1 MPNPRYFQ
9 NGKATTELSEKLAI
23 AKKVYFG
30 NLDSFCSKY
39 CIESE
44 PFRDITGVFLIGS
57 HAEEN
62 EWNNETSDLDIKLI
76 NPSAVPDYLR
86 VYKQK
91 VLDPQLHLGEKP
103 NWIDL
108 FFARELY
115 QVLNPRWDITQEWK
129 DAKE

>member
-1 MPNPRYFQ
+1 MPNPRYFIK
-9 NGKATTELSEKLAI
+9 KATPELVKKLAI
-23 AKKVYFG
+23 AKKVYLE
-30 NLDSFCSKY
+30 NLTPFCEKY
-39 CIESE
+39 CINSE

-62 EWNNETSDLDIKLI
+62 EWDNETSDLDIKLI

-86 VYKQK
+86 VYKQQ
-91 VLDPQLHLGEKP
+91 VLDPQLHLGKKP

-115 QVLNPRWDITQEWK
+115 QVLNPRWDITQEWNANK
-129 DAKE
+129 